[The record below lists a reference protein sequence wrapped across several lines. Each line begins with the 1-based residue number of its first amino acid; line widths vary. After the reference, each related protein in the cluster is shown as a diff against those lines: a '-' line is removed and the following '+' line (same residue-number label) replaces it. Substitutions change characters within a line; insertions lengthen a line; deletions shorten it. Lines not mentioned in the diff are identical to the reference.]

1 MKNIFSIQKIH
12 LYLCVL
18 IAFFLPFQ
26 SHDIQLL
33 FQTVPILTCLL
44 IINWIAEG
52 DFNAKISNLKSNKP
66 LLLFISFYLLY
77 VIGMLWSKNMN
88 YGGIDLQIKLS
99 LLIFPI
105 IFGSSKYFI
114 RIKSLKIIFIAFI
127 TGCFIATI
135 ICFSNA
141 MYIWITQ
148 NENDFTY
155 TKLSVFLHPSYFAMY
170 LSFAIAII
178 YSILISGK
186 TITGKSVTYIFLI
199 IWFWFSIIM
208 LQSKAGILITG
219 ILFIVFFFR
228 MVSVKKKIITA
239 LVAFIVLG
247 CIYFAVTKY
256 IITANHSRILNAEHQ
271 LIETK
276 LDTTTKESNQ
286 VRILIWK
293 ASADIIKNN
302 FLIGTGT
309 GDVKDELMRTY
320 KEKGMTG
327 AFEHNLNA
335 HNQFIQT
342 FIALGVPGIVGL
354 LSLFISGIWSGIKK
368 RKWVFIFF
376 MIITLLNFIPESML
390 EVQTG
395 VIFFAFFNSLL
406 LFSEAEPI

>member
-1 MKNIFSIQKIH
+1 
-12 LYLCVL
+12 
-18 IAFFLPFQ
+18 
-26 SHDIQLL
+26 
-33 FQTVPILTCLL
+33 
-44 IINWIAEG
+44 
-52 DFNAKISNLKSNKP
+52 
-66 LLLFISFYLLY
+66 
-77 VIGMLWSKNMN
+77 MN

-114 RIKSLKIIFIAFI
+114 KIKSLKIIFIAFI
-127 TGCFIATI
+127 TGCLIATI

-178 YSILISGK
+178 YSALISEK
-186 TITGKSVTYIFLI
+186 TITGKSVTDIFLI

-276 LDTTTKESNQ
+276 LNTTTKESNQ

-376 MIITLLNFIPESML
+376 MIITFLNFIPESML

>member
-1 MKNIFSIQKIH
+1 
-12 LYLCVL
+12 
-18 IAFFLPFQ
+18 
-26 SHDIQLL
+26 
-33 FQTVPILTCLL
+33 
-44 IINWIAEG
+44 
-52 DFNAKISNLKSNKP
+52 
-66 LLLFISFYLLY
+66 
-77 VIGMLWSKNMN
+77 
-88 YGGIDLQIKLS
+88 
-99 LLIFPI
+99 
-105 IFGSSKYFI
+105 
-114 RIKSLKIIFIAFI
+114 
-127 TGCFIATI
+127 
-135 ICFSNA
+135 
-141 MYIWITQ
+141 
-148 NENDFTY
+148 
-155 TKLSVFLHPSYFAMY
+155 
-170 LSFAIAII
+170 
-178 YSILISGK
+178 
-186 TITGKSVTYIFLI
+186 
-199 IWFWFSIIM
+199 M